1 MNTIIDLKDKVVLV
15 TGATGGIGAEICL
28 ALANCGAIPVLH
40 YNSNKEK
47 AETLL
52 AEIKAKGIE
61 TIAYQANITQE
72 VEVKDMVK
80 AIKEH
85 FGRIDSLVNNAGIL
99 VRGFIA
105 MQSLD
110 KFKNAVDI
118 NLLGNFLVL
127 KHVSLVMIGQ
137 KYGTVVN
144 VSSAAAM
151 GGLKGQ
157 SVYSSTKGALNSLT
171 QVAAKE
177 MADFNVRVN
186 AIAPGFIATG
196 MLENATKQ
204 DEGYKEVIPLKRFG
218 TSKEVSSVVLFLLS
232 EAAGYM
238 TGQVLPIDGGL
249 LIA

>member
-15 TGATGGIGAEICL
+15 TGATGGIGADICL
-28 ALANCGAIPVLH
+28 NLAASGAIPVLH

-47 AETLL
+47 ADSLL
-52 AEIKAKGIE
+52 AEIKAMGID
-61 TIAYQANITQE
+61 TVAYQANITQE
-72 VEVKDMVK
+72 DEVKAMVK
-80 AIKEH
+80 AIKTH

-105 MQSLD
+105 MQSLE
-110 KFKNAVDI
+110 KYKNAIDI

-137 KYGTVVN
+137 KYGSVVN
-144 VSSAAAM
+144 VSSAASM

-177 MADFNVRVN
+177 MADFNIRVN

-238 TGQVLPIDGGL
+238 TGQVLLIDGGL